1 MPWWRCLSATE
12 IAKWIRISMSQ
23 GGDMP
28 SIVLF
33 HNWWGLCEY
42 KSFHFTSVFLKRI
55 YCRGIYWQF
64 CVCPSFG
71 HFSLFGV
78 PIHRQQQFLHFR
90 TSASRTTDCKW
101 HRVASKTCC
110 ISVLRAAAFQSFIGL
125 VFRTCIIWCS
135 ECPRYPKLPSVW
147 PPLQWECCIRPYAT
161 KQAGSS
167 WKKLKSCFRIS
178 ADATAE
184 AKRIK
189 RQLLS
194 KVDTPIE
201 DAAQGKRA
209 MPDGVALYVKIEYAD
224 DKFIGKD
231 RSRSWILHENASK
244 PQACAMESR
253 TLQTRWDTDSLH
265 GFAAT
270 PPPSDRHRW

>member
-1 MPWWRCLSATE
+1 MPFSHRDSKVNPNKHEPRWRHAQHS
-12 IAKWIRISMSQ
+12 SVSQ
-23 GGDMP
+23 LVGP
-28 SIVLF
+28 VWVQIV
-33 HNWWGLCEY
+33 
-42 KSFHFTSVFLKRI
+42 SFHKCFLKRI

-135 ECPRYPKLPSVW
+135 ECPRYPKLASVW

-209 MPDGVALYVKIEYAD
+209 MSDGVALYVKIEYAD